1 MKPKVLYIMS
11 SYNIYGGTPKK
22 TLDLMKF
29 FKENSVLYV
38 YNNTY
43 QEFKYLF
50 ENTGGKVYEGFYEK
64 NYFKHLNKLLK
75 IVKDNNVDIVQT
87 QFSMGETLGY
97 LLKKFNPKIKLVAA
111 FVGSNKPST
120 IKSVFLNQIYKK
132 VDYFIYVSKYVK
144 REKENQFPLLLKKES
159 KVIYNGAELREDL
172 GDGEVNLKRI
182 SILGIAGLTDI
193 KNIKVLINAFN
204 ILVNLKKNKN
214 IFLYIVGDGPQK
226 KELENLTIKFN
237 LQERVSFL
245 GYQKNLG
252 GLFNQCDVFVH
263 PCYKE
268 GFGIVVAEAM
278 RAEKPIIV
286 SNAGALPELI
296 ENEITGLIVDPFSPT
311 EWANAIERLIN
322 DKDFSLK
329 MAMSAKTVAESLY
342 SHEKFCNNYMKLYES
357 MLKT

>member
-182 SILGIAGLTDI
+182 SILGIATLLLGISGMGCVRSIHIGPGLARRIDAAI
-193 KNIKVLINAFN
+193 HSISLLHSL
-204 ILVNLKKNKN
+204 LVFKRKKFYRK
-214 IFLYIVGDGPQK
+214 G
-226 KELENLTIKFN
+226 
-237 LQERVSFL
+237 
-245 GYQKNLG
+245 
-252 GLFNQCDVFVH
+252 
-263 PCYKE
+263 
-268 GFGIVVAEAM
+268 
-278 RAEKPIIV
+278 
-286 SNAGALPELI
+286 
-296 ENEITGLIVDPFSPT
+296 
-311 EWANAIERLIN
+311 
-322 DKDFSLK
+322 
-329 MAMSAKTVAESLY
+329 
-342 SHEKFCNNYMKLYES
+342 
-357 MLKT
+357 